1 MKTLQ
6 RTIFL
11 KVLAFLSM
19 ASAVTPTTFE
29 SRADEATGPIRV
41 LFLGHEAQNHR
52 SDLYYPMI
60 SKALGR
66 DAIYFDYVTTPAEA
80 LDDTEYLN
88 RFDALLI
95 YANHREIAPKQWQN
109 LLRFVED
116 EGKGFVPVHCASWCF
131 QNEPGF
137 DKLVGG
143 RFAHHKGAIFSLKTI
158 QPDHGAVRDV
168 PGFEAWDE
176 TYVHTNHNPE
186 GRTVLQVREV
196 GAVGAG
202 DNITQPEP
210 WTWVREQGK
219 GRVFYTASG
228 HDERVWTQPGFQQ
241 LLKSGILW
249 SVGDERR
256 SGYEKFLA
264 TRTPLTY
271 EIRDH
276 IPNYEK
282 RPDGPLPY
290 QLPLSPKDSLKY
302 TRTPV
307 DFRLELF
314 ASEPD
319 IINPICLAW
328 DERGRLWVAE
338 TTDYPNE
345 VRSDGGN
352 DKIKILEDTDGDGR
366 CDKVTVFA
374 DQLNIPTSITHWNG
388 GIIVAMAPDFVFM
401 KDTDGDDVADT
412 QEVMFS
418 GWGKQDTHAGPS
430 NLRYSFDNW
439 IYGAVG
445 YSRFTGELGGKQHN
459 FGSGIYRLR
468 PDASAIEFLH
478 QFNNNTWG
486 LGFTGSGEVFGST
499 ANNAPSFFGG
509 FPATGYENPTDGM
522 SARMIADSRA
532 FHPITPN
539 IRQVDA
545 FGAYTAG
552 AGHAFATSENFPET
566 WRDRSAFVAG
576 PTGNLLGRFQIETD
590 NAGFRAKNQYAL
602 VASADEWFS
611 PVAAEVGP
619 DGHLWIADWYNFII
633 QHNPTP
639 TIERAGYNAEKGAGN
654 AHENPNR
661 DKQHGRIYR
670 LIWEGAAAPKTNSLA
685 GAPAEQL
692 VATLGDP
699 NLFWRL
705 TAQRL
710 LVESGDKSVVPQL
723 RKIVVAPDSGRAA
736 IHALWALEG
745 LGELDRDTHQYALLS
760 GNTELKSNAIRA
772 LGTDD
777 AAVQLFFDTAVVQ
790 AKNPQVRRVA
800 FAKLAHF
807 PKSDLVERAAVELTR
822 DSANRE
828 DEWLALA
835 LKTAAGRQGIGTA
848 FTLGENLLPN
858 PSFEEYTDDGKPV
871 GWTVRTYRGTAE
883 HNAPNKFQ
891 HSGKRSVRIWSKDGA
906 DSSWHTVVKV
916 KTNTDYRLSGWIMTR
931 NVRGAHGAL
940 MNVHRLQ
947 HKAKTSALQRNNE
960 WTEVEAFF
968 NSGDMTE
975 VDINCLFGGWGSST
989 GTAYFD
995 DVALQELLPA
1005 ESSAKDSVTEGDAE
1019 RGRKVFDTHPVA
1031 ACIRC
1036 HIVDGKGGP
1045 IGPALDGIAGR
1056 KERDYLEQS
1065 LIDPQATIAEGFQAE
1080 VSPMPPMKVLLTP
1093 QEFAD
1098 VMAYLMTLK

>member
-1 MKTLQ
+1 MPTHRHPFRAKVLALLAITSL
-6 RTIFL
+6 FL
-11 KVLAFLSM
+11 KVVGCSFA
-19 ASAVTPTTFE
+19 E
-29 SRADEATGPIRV
+29 SPSGPIRV
-41 LFLGHEAQNHR
+41 LFLGHEAENHR

-60 SKALGR
+60 AEALGR
-66 DAIYFDYVTTPAEA
+66 EGIYFDYVTSPAEA
-80 LDDTEYLN
+80 LDDADYLN

-95 YANHREIAPKQWQN
+95 YANHKDITPKQWQN
-109 LLRFVED
+109 LLGFVKK

-131 QNEPGF
+131 QNQPGF

-143 RFAHHKGAIFSLKTI
+143 RFAHHKGAIFSLKTLK
-158 QPDHGAVRDV
+158 PDHGAVRDV

-176 TYVHTNHNPE
+176 TYVHINHNPE

-196 GAVGAG
+196 GAAGAD
-202 DNITQPEP
+202 DNITEPEP
-210 WTWVREQGK
+210 WTWVRDQGK

-249 SVGDERR
+249 SVGDQRR
-256 SGYEKFLA
+256 AGYENFL
-264 TRTPLTY
+264 TGRTPLEY
-271 EIRDH
+271 ETRDN

-290 QLPLSPKDSLKY
+290 QLPLSPEDSQHY
-302 TRTPV
+302 TQAPV

-338 TTDYPNE
+338 TTDYPNT
-345 VRSDGGN
+345 VRSEGGN
-352 DKIKILEDTDGDGR
+352 DKIKILEDTDGDGK
-366 CDKVTVFA
+366 CDQVTVFA
-374 DQLNIPTSITHWNG
+374 DGLNIPTSITHWNG

-401 KDTDGDDVADT
+401 KDTDGDDIADVRK
-412 QEVMFS
+412 VMFS

-430 NLRYSFDNW
+430 SLRYGFDNW

-445 YSRFTGELGGKQHN
+445 YSRFTGELGGKNHN
-459 FGSGIYRLR
+459 FGSGIYRFR
-468 PDASAIEFLH
+468 PDSSAIEFLH

-509 FPATGYENPTDGM
+509 FPATGYENPGDGM
-522 SARMIADSRA
+522 SAKMIADSRA

-539 IRQVDA
+539 IRQVDV
-545 FGAYTAG
+545 FGGYTAG
-552 AGHAFATSENFPET
+552 AGHAFATSENFPES

-576 PTGNLLGRFQIETD
+576 PTGNLLGRFQIEAD
-590 NAGFRAKNQYAL
+590 GSGFVSKNQYSV

-619 DGHLWIADWYNFII
+619 DGNLWIADWYNFII

-639 TIERAGYNAEKGAGN
+639 TVERAGYEAKKGAGN

-670 LIWEGAAAPKTNSLA
+670 LTWDGAVVPKIKSLA
-685 GAPAEQL
+685 DANAEKLIQS
-692 VATLGDP
+692 LGDS

-705 TAQRL
+705 AAQRL
-710 LVESGDKSVVPQL
+710 LVERGDKSIAVPL
-723 RKIVVAPDSGRAA
+723 REIVLSADSGRAS
-736 IHALWALEG
+736 IHALWTLDG
-745 LGELDRDTHQYALLS
+745 LGELDLDTHQFALLS
-760 GNTELKSNAIRA
+760 RNVELKTNAIRA
-772 LGTDD
+772 LGNDE
-777 AAVQLFFDTAVVQ
+777 AAMQLFFDTAVVQ

-800 FAKLAHF
+800 FTKLAHF

-828 DEWLALA
+828 DDWLALA
-835 LKTAAGRQGIGTA
+835 LKTAGGKQGIATA

-858 PSFEEYTDDGKPV
+858 PSFEEFTEPGKPV
-871 GWTVRTYRGTAE
+871 GWTVRTYRGEAE
-883 HNAPNKFQ
+883 HSAPNRFQ
-891 HSGKRSVRIWSKDGA
+891 HSGKRSLRIFSGTGA

-916 KTNTDYRLSGWIMTR
+916 KANTDYRLSCWIKTI
-931 NVRGAHGAL
+931 NVRGAEGAL
-940 MNVHRLQ
+940 MNVHAFQ
-947 HKAKTSALQRNNE
+947 HQAKTTALQRNND
-960 WTEVEAFF
+960 WTEVEVFF
-968 NSGDMTE
+968 NSGAKTE
-975 VDINCLFGGWGSST
+975 VDINCLFGGWGAST
-989 GTAYFD
+989 GTAYYD
-995 DVALQELLPA
+995 EVALQELLPA
-1005 ESSAKDSVTEGDAE
+1005 ETSEENSITEGDAA
-1019 RGRKVFDTHPVA
+1019 RGKKVFDTHPVA

-1036 HIVDGKGGP
+1036 HVVEGKGGP
-1045 IGPALDGIAGR
+1045 IGPPLDGIAGR

-1080 VSPMPPMKVLLTP
+1080 VSPMPPMKILLTP
-1093 QEFAD
+1093 QQFAD